1 MKESKTP
8 TMIGMSNNL
17 NYLFTDNGVVK
28 LSLEQNDLNGRNF
41 VPYTPEHLNIALNIL
56 KENIDFKYKIGKL
69 SLSEYSS
76 EPRKFLNFLVETYQP
91 SNSITIIKEWE
102 TNFGEKLLLINE
114 SVDKLII
121 ESRINESWESF
132 KVMLEQWYNPA
143 DWAKAVG
150 KGVKNVYNYGK
161 EKVGQAVDWTKDQAK
176 QIKDKGLVQW
186 GKDKAKNVW
195 NYVKDKVAAAW
206 NCVKSGVECIM
217 EGMRELVFTA
227 GGTAIL
233 TGVSMIPVVG
243 QVTNGIIFGS
253 LLLWDLYKG
262 LSGKGWDILNI
273 IIDSVALLAPALG
286 KVIKTA
292 FFGVKSFAQLGAT
305 AVTKGGVAAKVF
317 NMFKSGLSSLKN
329 MIGKAATWLGDKLGL
344 TSLKNWGV
352 KAQQKLS
359 SMVDEMSAGAKAA
372 KSGKV
377 PAVPS
382 KPVSFKQGVK
392 DIWKKSPKS
401 STIPPNGVI
410 VNSMGKSFLV
420 TASLCAALGLDG
432 ISCQEKIESGV
443 VTPEQIKQAEA
454 ELQKEL
460 EKNINI
466 SGDDIDFE
474 L

>member
-41 VPYTPEHLNIALNIL
+41 VPYTPEHLNIALDIL

-69 SLSEYSS
+69 TLSEYSS

-132 KVMLEQWYNPA
+132 KVMLEQWYNPV
-143 DWAKAVG
+143 DWAKAIG
-150 KGVKNVYNYGK
+150 KGAKNVYDYGK
-161 EKVGQAVDWTKDQAK
+161 EKVGQAVNWTKDQAK

-195 NYVKDKVAAAW
+195 NYVKDKISAAW

-217 EGMRELVFTA
+217 EGMRSLVFSA

-262 LSGKGWDILNI
+262 LTGKGWDVLNI
-273 IIDSVALLAPALG
+273 VIDSVAILAPYLG
-286 KVIKTA
+286 KILKTA
-292 FFGVKSFAQLGAT
+292 LYGVKSFGQLGAM
-305 AVTKGGVAAKVF
+305 AATKGGVVAKVF
-317 NMFKSGLSSLKN
+317 NVLKSGISSLKN
-329 MIGKAATWLGDKLGL
+329 MIGKAATWLGEKLGL
-344 TSLKNWGV
+344 KSLSNWGA
-352 KAQQKLS
+352 KAQQQLGN
-359 SMVDEMSAGAKAA
+359 MVDEMTAGAKSA
-372 KSGKV
+372 KGKV
-377 PAVPS
+377 AVPS

-392 DIWKKSPKS
+392 DIWRKPTA
-401 STIPPNGVI
+401 TIPPKGVI
-410 VNSMGKSFLV
+410 INSMGKSFLV
-420 TASLCAALGLDG
+420 TAALCSALGLDG
-432 ISCQEKIESGV
+432 MTCQEKIQSGE

-460 EKNINI
+460 EKNINL